1 MGAVPRGLEHV
12 DQLRRN
18 VLAVSGAA
26 ILVAALA
33 GCTGGAEE
41 AQPTS
46 PPAPSASSAPTASPS
61 PSALLATYA
70 DDEEAYGKLNSVRGL
85 AELGPFDRDSEGIA
99 VYVRCFGE
107 GAVSIE
113 IEGVAEF
120 EQQCLTDA
128 NDPGTRNT
136 FDARYVDRITVRG
149 QADNNQLWSLAVTA
163 LPAR

>member
-1 MGAVPRGLEHV
+1 M
-12 DQLRRN
+12 
-18 VLAVSGAA
+18 
-26 ILVAALA
+26 
-33 GCTGGAEE
+33 
-41 AQPTS
+41 
-46 PPAPSASSAPTASPS
+46 
-61 PSALLATYA
+61 
-70 DDEEAYGKLNSVRGL
+70 
-85 AELGPFDRDSEGIA
+85 
-99 VYVRCFGE
+99 YVRCFGE

-163 LPAR
+163 LPAS